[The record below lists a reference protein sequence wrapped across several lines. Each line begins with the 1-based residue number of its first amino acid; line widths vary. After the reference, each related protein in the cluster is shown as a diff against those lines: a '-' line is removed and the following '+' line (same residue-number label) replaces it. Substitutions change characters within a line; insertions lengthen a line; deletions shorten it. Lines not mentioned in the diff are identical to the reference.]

1 MTARD
6 KILTVLGMHRSG
18 TSFLTDCI
26 EVLGFT
32 LPEDRSGPSTD
43 NPKGH
48 FEPQAVV
55 HLNDDLMRRR
65 GGWWGRI
72 APITVNADP
81 AAMEAVLEDSFG
93 DAPRIVIKDPRMS
106 LLMAAWR
113 PFLEERGPLS
123 AVIALRHPGEIA
135 TSLARRNAMGA
146 DMVYLSWIAYT
157 LGALEGSRGLPRG
170 LVLFPDWIDDID
182 TTLERIARI
191 TDVPVPPGAAE
202 DVAARFQ
209 RDAVHGGQ
217 QLSAPTAEID
227 LLAGDLFAVL
237 ARHAREGSMPSD
249 AEIAPFRARFDIV
262 SEAPREVEAAAGER
276 IVEHLDVI
284 NELNDRSERFK
295 NDAARFAD
303 DGKRLQDQ
311 IIGIEHER
319 TQIVAALT
327 AQISATEQQRDDV
340 QTILTGQIND
350 MRQERELMAAA
361 LEQRIAETEAQ
372 RNEVAQALGQQ
383 IEEAHAA
390 LAEVRQR
397 AEQAESQRDAAIV
410 ENTQIDVQLA
420 TTEADLQLSRAQ
432 LDEAIRVQTG
442 QIGHLTQ
449 LLEAERMT
457 ILKPLYRRVHRMGGN
472 LLRGVLPQ
480 SAFDWLKRAVPH
492 PGNVPTYL
500 AYAPRVPLHGE
511 MRGFVDVP
519 AADPAKPDVFVLSI
533 INWDF
538 RTQRPQH
545 LASEMA
551 RAGHRVFFIEMEADD
566 GEGSAREVAPNVH
579 VVRLSQRGMRFV
591 KPYAG
596 DVPAPSQRAWVDHF
610 YSLADQV
617 GVTPRAHVVIEHPYW
632 WNFARHLAPQYQLTF
647 DCMDE
652 IAGFS
657 NTEQAILDAEEDMIA
672 KADHMIVSSQYLY
685 DKYAP
690 KRPVRL
696 VRNGTDVSHFVR
708 DEDADRI
715 PDFLAGK
722 LREGAIRVGYVGAI
736 AEWFDTDLLE
746 QVARQNPDFDIHLCG
761 AVTADHPARLNKMP
775 NVTMHGEILY
785 ADVPAFLKAMDV
797 LIIPFQLVP
806 IIQACDPVKFYEY
819 SAVKKPTVST
829 ALPELARAGD
839 LVITANDPAGFA
851 QGIRDSAAKATDPMA
866 GAALRAYALEN
877 AWSYRA
883 ADMLAE
889 MESAPLLSVVLL
901 AYGSADLTLACLHS
915 LLGRGEV
922 YPALEVLVVDNGSPI
937 EELEKLREIAATDR
951 RIRLIENGENL
962 GFAKGN
968 NVGIE
973 AARGEYVLLLNN
985 DTYVPPGS
993 LSAMVRHLQL
1003 NPEIGIIGPM
1013 TNNIGNEARIEVHYA
1028 NMAEMEAI
1036 ARDLV
1041 TGYRG
1046 VWTPIPVNAYFC
1058 AMFRKTDMDRIG
1070 HLPTVY
1076 GRGMFE
1082 DDDHCAMF
1090 RKAGMEIAL
1099 AEDAFVHH
1107 HLSATFNAIPSAE
1120 KAALFEKNK
1129 ATYED
1134 RWGTWVPHRYR
1145 ESRPEA
1151 TLLDK
1156 L

>member
-1 MTARD
+1 MTARQ

-32 LPEDRSGPSTD
+32 LPADRSGPSSD

-55 HLNDDLMRRR
+55 QLNDDLMRRR

-81 AAMEAVLEDSFG
+81 EAMAAALADSFG
-93 DAPRIVIKDPRMS
+93 DAPRVVIKDPRIS
-106 LLMAAWR
+106 LLMPAWR
-113 PFLEERGPLS
+113 PFLEERGQLS
-123 AVIALRHPGEIA
+123 ALIALRHPGEIA
-135 TSLARRNAMGA
+135 TSLSRRDAMGT
-146 DMVYLSWIAYT
+146 DMAYLSWMAYT
-157 LGALEGSRGLPRG
+157 LAALEGSEGLPRG

-182 TTLERIARI
+182 STLERIAQI
-191 TDVPVPPGAAE
+191 TDVPVPSGAVE
-202 DVAARFQ
+202 DVTARFQ

-217 QLSAPTAEID
+217 QRAAPTAEID
-227 LLAGDLFAVL
+227 LLAGDLFTVL
-237 ARHAREGSMPSD
+237 ARHAREGSMPDD

-262 SEAPREVEAAAGER
+262 SEAAREVEAAAGER
-276 IVEHLDVI
+276 IVEQVDII
-284 NELNDRSERFK
+284 NELNDRLERFR

-303 DGKRLQDQ
+303 DGRQLQEQ
-311 IIGIEHER
+311 VAAIEQER
-319 TQIVAALT
+319 STIVAALES
-327 AQISATEQQRDDV
+327 QISATERQRDEIHT
-340 QTILTGQIND
+340 QLTGQMDD
-350 MRQERELMAAA
+350 MRQERETMAAI
-361 LEQRIAETEAQ
+361 LQQRIAATEAQ
-372 RNEVAQALGQQ
+372 RNEIADTLGKQVQQ
-383 IEEAHAA
+383 AHAA
-390 LAEVRQR
+390 LAEVQQR

-410 ENTQIDVQLA
+410 ENSRIDIQLA
-420 TTEADLQLSRAQ
+420 QTEADLETSRMH
-432 LDEAIRVQTG
+432 LDEAKREQTA

-449 LLEAERMT
+449 LLELERMT
-457 ILKPLYRRVHRMGGN
+457 ILKPLYRRVHRMGGD
-472 LLRGVLPQ
+472 LLRGVLSQ

-500 AYAPRVPLHGE
+500 AYAPRVPQHGE
-511 MRGFVDVP
+511 MHAFDDVAP
-519 AADPAKPDVFVLSI
+519 ADPAKPDIFVLSI

-551 RAGHRVFFIEMEADD
+551 RAGHRVFFIEMETSD
-566 GEGSAREVAPNVH
+566 GPAEAREVAPNVY
-579 VVRLSQRGMRFV
+579 VLRLSQRGMGFV
-591 KPYAG
+591 KPYSG
-596 DVPAPSQRAWVDHF
+596 DVPVASQRAWVDHF
-610 YSLADQV
+610 YNFADRI

-632 WNFARHLAPQYQLTF
+632 WNFARHLAPQFQLTF

-672 KADHMIVSSQYLY
+672 KADHMIVSSQYLH

-708 DEDADRI
+708 DEEADRI

-722 LREGAIRVGYVGAI
+722 LRDGAIRVGYVGAI

-746 QVARQNPDFDIHLCG
+746 EVARQNPDFDIHLCG
-761 AVTADHPARLNKMP
+761 AVTAEHPARLNKLP

-839 LVITANDPAGFA
+839 LVTTANDPAGFA
-851 QGIRDSAAKATDPMA
+851 QGIRDAAAKSADPMV

-889 MESAPLLSVVLL
+889 MESAPLLSVVVL

-922 YPALEVLVVDNGSPI
+922 YPALEVLVVDNGSPV
-937 EELEKLREIAATDR
+937 EELEKLREVAEGDR

-973 AARGEYVLLLNN
+973 AARGEYLLLLNN
-985 DTYVPPGS
+985 DTYVPPGA

-1028 NMAEMEAI
+1028 DMAGMESI

-1046 VWTPIPVNAYFC
+1046 IWTPIPVNAYFC
-1058 AMFRKTDMDRIG
+1058 AMFRKADMDRIG

-1090 RKAGMEIAL
+1090 REAGMDIAL

-1120 KAALFEKNK
+1120 KQALFEKNK

-1134 RWGTWVPHRYR
+1134 RWGPWVPHRYR
-1145 ESRPEA
+1145 DSRPDS
-1151 TLLDK
+1151 TLPDK
-1156 L
+1156 P